1 MSPLYYFRSD
11 SRADLHAFADE
22 ASGARLPPEQGPW
35 RLVRT
40 VDPQEGWTGAAEIDA
55 VRAGIRL
62 NGFFLADAAGDL
74 VFDEAPV
81 KPGD

>member
-1 MSPLYYFRSD
+1 MTTLSYFRS
-11 SRADLHAFADE
+11 SSNPDLHAFTDDP
-22 ASGARLPPEQGPW
+22 SGAKLPPEQGPW
-35 RLVRT
+35 RFVRA
-40 VDPQEGWTGAAEIDA
+40 VAAEEGWTAAAEIEA

-74 VFDEAPV
+74 AFDEMPV